1 MHFVRVD
8 IVETFRV
15 ITVEQSV
22 VDVIIIFGRC
32 RCTAKYFTE
41 IGDQTPY
48 GVLPSSILNRE
59 DVRISCVKHRLNTLT
74 LSVADSVQNQCD
86 FSYRMEV
93 HTKYFA
99 ASANFHEILQKV
111 SKTS

>member
-59 DVRISCVKHRLNTLT
+59 DVFVSCVKHRLKNTLT

-86 FSYRMEV
+86 FSNRMEV
-93 HTKYFA
+93 HQIFGP
-99 ASANFHEILQKV
+99 
-111 SKTS
+111 